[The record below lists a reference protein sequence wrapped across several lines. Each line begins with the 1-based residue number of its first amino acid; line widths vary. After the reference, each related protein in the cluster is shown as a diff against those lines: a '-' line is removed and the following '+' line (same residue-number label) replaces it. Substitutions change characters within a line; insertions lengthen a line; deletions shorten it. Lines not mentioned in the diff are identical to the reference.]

1 MLLCYLRRSIFT
13 MSVGCI
19 FPVYPLYDVIKGK
32 KNKFVDNKAQ
42 FEYTRPCKLNA
53 LVDDRTLYSYMA
65 LVSLYT
71 FATVSYQKKW
81 FYRRIDD
88 FFFDDMEGIMYSI
101 SDKVIE
107 AFGVTIHLYI
117 VRYFA

>member
-1 MLLCYLRRSIFT
+1 M
-13 MSVGCI
+13 
-19 FPVYPLYDVIKGK
+19 
-32 KNKFVDNKAQ
+32 
-42 FEYTRPCKLNA
+42 NA
-53 LVDDRTLYSYMA
+53 LVDDRTLYSYME

-88 FFFDDMEGIMYSI
+88 IFFFDDIEGIMYSI
-101 SDKVIE
+101 SDKVIG

-117 VRYFA
+117 VWYFAQHLMCYEIQLFTDFQQW